1 MHTHTHSHIIS
12 HTLTHTYSPISM
24 YTHAHTYTHTHS
36 IILATPR
43 QEESSCA
50 RPERKIKAPGKAAP
64 DVHGANSWAAPGP
77 RGGWVWGGVTVS
89 SLCPP
94 SGSSEQWGT
103 PLTVWAETQ
112 TCRRQIPQGWRRRMG
127 SQDRTRKMPLSP
139 RPPPTQ
145 TALWPR
151 RSSGRGKDWGRGPV
165 FCLRASWERWE
176 SPSTPTC
183 FHFQQSA

>member
-1 MHTHTHSHIIS
+1 MHTHTH
-12 HTLTHTYSPISM
+12 TLIPSSWQLQGRRSPPVPDQRGKSRPREKQLQM
-24 YTHAHTYTHTHS
+24 CTERTAGRLLAREEGGSGEGRRCPHSAHP
-36 IILATPR
+36 LGAR
-43 QEESSCA
+43 SSGGHPSPC
-50 RPERKIKAPGKAAP
+50 GWGCG
-64 DVHGANSWAAPGP
+64 GA
-77 RGGWVWGGVTVS
+77 
-89 SLCPP
+89 
-94 SGSSEQWGT
+94 
-103 PLTVWAETQ
+103 AETQ

-151 RSSGRGKDWGRGPV
+151 RSSGRGKVWGRGPV